1 MNTPLSKIIDLIN
14 NGNFVKAEGEIKKIY
29 HNNPYSFDL
38 NKMLGLCLLAQKR
51 YNAALKCFERCYSK
65 KKDDYEVV
73 LNLSYLFTKVQFYEQ
88 SINFSQEAIQ
98 VNPNHPA
105 AYQNLAM
112 SYFMLGKFEDASKQA
127 LKSIE
132 LRGGFDSNL
141 FYDGASEL
149 VRLYGDILISQKK
162 NEEFINFATNL
173 LNNTYDQNTLLKL
186 LRMDRSLINNHYLDI
201 VNQVIKKAHELKN
214 KVSKN
219 TYLSGAHFFLGEYYS
234 GTDKEKSEDHY
245 IKGNSLIS
253 EMQRESLFIRQKT
266 AKSVASFFQNFDSS
280 KIINNIDTKKGDGL
294 IFVLGM
300 PRSGTT
306 LVESIIA
313 TADDMVAGGE
323 KAFFSLQL
331 HRIASDLSN
340 CNIELDSAFF
350 DDLGDRYLE
359 NIKMHRNGKKFF
371 IDKLPENYLFY
382 KFIKLALPGAKF
394 INCSRDPWD
403 NAISLFK
410 QNYSVSVFFASSF
423 FGIAMEYANY
433 EHLMRCWKD
442 LDGPGALFD
451 INYETLVGESKN
463 ELIDQLWKYCGLIG
477 NYDDKKR
484 KEHFGYTASFQ
495 QVTKEIYGTSVMKD
509 DFVDFRDSFYKDLE
523 NQRNYWI
530 NQ

>member
-1 MNTPLSKIIDLIN
+1 MNSPLSKIIDLIN

-38 NKMLGLCLLAQKR
+38 NKMLGLCFLAQKR
-51 YNAALKCFERCYSK
+51 YNAALKCFERCYRK
-65 KKDDYEVV
+65 RQDDYEVV

-88 SINFSQEAIQ
+88 SIKFSQEAIQ

-112 SYFMLGKFEDASKQA
+112 SYFMLSKFEDASKQA

-132 LRGGFDSNL
+132 LRGGFDSDL

-149 VRLYGDILISQKK
+149 VRLYGDILIAQKK
-162 NEEFINFATNL
+162 NDEFINFATNL
-173 LNNTYDQNTLLKL
+173 LKNTYDQNTLIKM
-186 LRMDRSLINNHYLDI
+186 LRMDKVLINDHYLDI
-201 VNQVIKKAHELKN
+201 VNQVLVKGHELKY
-214 KVSKN
+214 KIDQN
-219 TYLSGAHFFLGEYYS
+219 TYLSGAHFFLGEYYA
-234 GTDKEKSEDHY
+234 DIDPEKSEHNY
-245 IKGNSLIS
+245 VKGNSLIA

-266 AKSVASFFQNFDSS
+266 TKEVALFFKNFDSS
-280 KIINNIDTKKGDGL
+280 KIIEDVDPDKGNGI

-306 LVESIIA
+306 LVESIIG
-313 TADDMVAGGE
+313 TAQDTVAGGE
-323 KAFFSLQL
+323 KSFFSLQL
-331 HRIASDLSN
+331 HQIARNLSN
-340 CNIELDSAFF
+340 SDVVLDSAFF
-350 DDLGDRYLE
+350 NDLGDRYLE
-359 NIKMHRNGKKFF
+359 NIKIHRNENKFF

-394 INCSRDPWD
+394 INCRRDPWD

-442 LDGPGALFD
+442 LDGPDALFD
-451 INYETLVGESKN
+451 INYESLVGKSKN
-463 ELIDQLWKYCGLIG
+463 EVIDQLWKYCGLIG
-477 NYDDKKR
+477 KYNDKKR

-495 QVTKEIYGTSVMKD
+495 QVTKEIYDTSVMKS
-509 DFVDFRDSFYKDLE
+509 DFVEFKDDFYKDLE